1 MAEYRLVISHLLKER
16 LLQLCDQ
23 ARAQGQLHQVKIAIK
38 ALIEELQL
46 NPLGIGE
53 VLYHLKHSGWPV
65 CHVAR
70 KPWSVHYAVD
80 EQQRVVYVTRI
91 EMMG

>member
-1 MAEYRLVISHLLKER
+1 MAEYRVVISVLLKQR
-16 LLQLCDQ
+16 ILDLCDQ
-23 ARAQGQLHQVKIAIK
+23 KRAQGRLKQVKIAMTAVIE
-38 ALIEELQL
+38 ALQTE
-46 NPLGIGE
+46 PTVIGE

-65 CHVAR
+65 CHVTR

-91 EMMG
+91 EMMS